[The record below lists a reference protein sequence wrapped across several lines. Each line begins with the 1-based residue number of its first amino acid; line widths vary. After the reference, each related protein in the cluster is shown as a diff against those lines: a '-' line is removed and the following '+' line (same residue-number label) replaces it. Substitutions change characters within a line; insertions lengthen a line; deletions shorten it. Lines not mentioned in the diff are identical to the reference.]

1 MGQGQA
7 TVTNPERFYVSS
19 LGGRSVCTPNKL
31 WLNYLPVELPAH
43 VACLSKLLPAQ
54 HPVDAVVGR
63 CMVYEAR

>member
-43 VACLSKLLPAQ
+43 VACLSKLLPA
-54 HPVDAVVGR
+54 
-63 CMVYEAR
+63 